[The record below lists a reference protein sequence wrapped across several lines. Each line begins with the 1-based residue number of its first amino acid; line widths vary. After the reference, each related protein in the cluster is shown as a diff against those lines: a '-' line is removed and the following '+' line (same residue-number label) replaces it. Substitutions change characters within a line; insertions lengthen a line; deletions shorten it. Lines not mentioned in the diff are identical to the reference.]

1 MTEEKDECDHEDAW
15 GGIFLRTLLLEHGF
29 VFYCRFINCWEKV
42 FDITGL
48 TIAGL
53 GHMYG

>member
-1 MTEEKDECDHEDAW
+1 MKML

-29 VFYCRFINCWEKV
+29 VFIVNCWEKV

-48 TIAGL
+48 TIVGL